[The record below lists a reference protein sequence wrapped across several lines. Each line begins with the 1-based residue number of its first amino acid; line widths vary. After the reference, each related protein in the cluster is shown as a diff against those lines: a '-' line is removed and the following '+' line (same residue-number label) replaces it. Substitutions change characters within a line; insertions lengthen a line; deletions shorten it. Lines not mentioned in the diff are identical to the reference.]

1 MIKRWGKWS
10 VDTDEFT
17 ISLEKSGRLRM
28 FTIPPKSQHTPDEI
42 FDWIVRPGAKPWLD
56 DADIKDLRSALHELL
71 GRPPSAPRDGNRVPS
86 PKK

>member
-17 ISLEKSGRLRM
+17 ISLEKKGRLRL
-28 FTIPPKSQHTPDEI
+28 FTIPPRSEHSPEEV
-42 FDWIVRPGAKPWLD
+42 FNWIVRPGDKTWLD
-56 DADIKDLRSALHELL
+56 DTELKDLRSALHELL
-71 GRPPSAPRDGNRVPS
+71 GRSSSPGRAGNRIPS